1 MIIDKP
7 PCLLLIFDLRKR
19 GADMKSR
26 CAECGMRKRA
36 EKNPNSIISKIWK
49 WHTGWC
55 PGWKAY
61 QKELAE
67 QKVNSKS

>member
-1 MIIDKP
+1 
-7 PCLLLIFDLRKR
+7 
-19 GADMKSR
+19 MKSR
-26 CAECGMRKRA
+26 CETCSMRKRA
-36 EKNPNSIISKIWK
+36 EKNPNSIISKIWR

>member
-1 MIIDKP
+1 
-7 PCLLLIFDLRKR
+7 
-19 GADMKSR
+19 MKSR
-26 CAECGMRKRA
+26 CETCGMRKRA
-36 EKNPNSIISKIWK
+36 EKNPKSIISKIWS

-67 QKVNSKS
+67 QKVDSKS